1 MTINQSKQDEQ
12 KRVDIVA
19 EKIDDKIEKI
29 TQSIDQAHK
38 ETHRIERNYGEN
50 TKVNTT
56 EVDDQMETNASVQQQ
71 KQLVALAVE
80 NENILNSNKLKLEN
94 LQGSPYFGRI
104 DIVEDGELD
113 TLYIGTSTLQS
124 DDGDFLIYDWRA
136 PVSGIYYNGTLGKVT
151 YPTPNGTAEVELKKK
166 RQFQIVHNK
175 IRNMFDTNETVGDE
189 ILQSVLSE
197 YSDEYLKSIVATIQH
212 EQNVIIRDTRSDILL
227 VQGVAGSGKTS
238 AILQRVAYLLYH
250 SRETMNADNIV
261 LFSPNKLFS
270 NYISE
275 VLPSLGE
282 RNMRQVTLNEFL
294 SLRLTGVQ
302 VETLFERYEKDEHNL
317 PETTVKMR
325 LYKESG
331 AFLEKLG
338 QLEDEHPDHTP
349 YFEDVIFEGKPFFTK
364 SEIEAVYQATNPA
377 YHIPDRFLQTKNALI
392 KQLQKRIHED
402 RNEDWVQAEIDNLSD
417 EDFQQIITDHN
428 IEESTNQR
436 EIIAE
441 EFLKERYA
449 PIYNALINNYFFNPY
464 KEYLFLLSKLDQRLV
479 SESVWQTMIES
490 IDHNIE
496 THKLSL
502 SDAVAILYLRDFITD
517 GGVNRSIQHIFID
530 EVQDYTMAQLKYI
543 EHAFPNAKMTLL
555 GDRSQDVL
563 TSSYRRNDLVTE
575 VNELFKKK
583 RITTITLN
591 QSYRSTAEITN
602 FAKKLLPNGDEVKA
616 FSRQGEEPV
625 IKVFNDDNYYYGLK
639 ETAKALNQ
647 KYDTVAI
654 LARNQ
659 AQAEQIYTHFSD
671 ESIVTLVDANFR
683 SIPKGIL
690 ILPIYLAKGL
700 EFDAVIGHDIS
711 AKNYPDMRSTDVL
724 YTICTRAMHSLTL
737 CVDQQISPLLS
748 DEPTT
753 LISRQ
758 EVGPSGE

>member
-302 VETLFERYEKDEHNL
+302 VETLFERYEKDERNL

-364 SEIEAVYQATNPA
+364 SEIESVYQATNPA

-464 KEYLFLLSKLDQRLV
+464 KEYLFLLGKLDQKLV

>member
-1 MTINQSKQDEQ
+1 MTINQTKAEEQ
-12 KRVDIVA
+12 KRVDSVA
-19 EKIDDKIEKI
+19 KKIDQKI
-29 TQSIDQAHK
+29 TRVDDSIAQAHQ

-80 NENILNSNKLKLEN
+80 NENILNANKLKLEN

-104 DIVEDGELD
+104 DIVEDGEED
-113 TLYIGTSTLQS
+113 TLYIGTSTLQD
-124 DDGDFLIYDWRA
+124 DDGEFLIYDWRA
-136 PVSGIYYNGTLGKVT
+136 PISGIYYNGMLGKVH
-151 YPTPNGTAEVELKKK
+151 YQTPNGTAEVELKKK
-166 RQFQIVHNK
+166 RQFQIVHNQ
-175 IRNMFDTNETVGDE
+175 IRTMFDTNETVGDE

-197 YSDEYLKSIVATIQH
+197 YSDEYLKNIVATIQH
-212 EQNVIIRDTRSDILL
+212 EQNTIIRDTHSDILL

-250 SRETMNADNIV
+250 SRSTMNADNIV

-282 RNMRQVTLNEFL
+282 RNMRQVTLNEFI

-317 PETTVKMR
+317 PETTVKIR

-331 AFLEKLG
+331 DFLEHIA
-338 QLEDEHPDHTP
+338 QLEEQHPEHILH
-349 YFEDVIFEGKPFFTK
+349 FEDIIFEGKPFFK
-364 SEIEAVYQATNPA
+364 RADIEEIYDNVNHA
-377 YHIPDRFLQTKNALI
+377 YHIPDRFLMTKNILI
-392 KQLQKRIHED
+392 KQLQKRIHQD
-402 RNEDWVQAEIDNLSD
+402 RNEDWVQEEIDNLSD
-417 EDFQQIITDHN
+417 EDFQQIITDHK
-428 IEESTNQR
+428 IETSANQR

-441 EFLKERYA
+441 EFLRDRYA
-449 PIYNALINNYFFNPY
+449 PIYNALVNNYFFNPY
-464 KEYLFLLSKLDQRLV
+464 KEYLFLLNEMQQDLV
-479 SESVWQTMIES
+479 PDNVWQTMIES
-490 IDHNIE
+490 IDDQIE
-496 THKLSL
+496 AHKLGL
-502 SDAVAILYLRDFITD
+502 SDSVAILYLRDIITD
-517 GGVNRSIQHIFID
+517 SGVNHAIQHIFID

-543 EHAFPNAKMTLL
+543 AHAFPNAKMTLL
-555 GDRSQDVL
+555 GDRAQDVL
-563 TSSYRRNDLVTE
+563 TSSYRKKDLVTE
-575 VNELFKKK
+575 VNDLFKKK
-583 RITTITLN
+583 KITTITLN

-602 FAKKLLPNGDEVKA
+602 FATKLLPNGDQVKA
-616 FSRQGEEPV
+616 FSRQGEDPI
-625 IKVFNDDNYYYGLK
+625 IKVFDNDDYYQGLK
-639 ETAKALNQ
+639 DTARELNQ

-654 LARNQ
+654 LTRNQ

-671 ESIVTLVDANFR
+671 ESIITLVDADFR

-690 ILPIYLAKGL
+690 VLPIYLAKGL

-711 AKNYPDMRSTDVL
+711 AKNYPDARSVDVL

-737 CVDQQISPLLS
+737 CVDQTMSPLLS
-748 DEPTT
+748 QESPD
-753 LISRQ
+753 LISEQ
-758 EVGPSGE
+758 

>member
-1 MTINQSKQDEQ
+1 MTINQSKDEEKQ
-12 KRVDIVA
+12 RVNVVAGKIDNKIDRVD
-19 EKIDDKIEKI
+19 
-29 TQSIDQAHK
+29 QSIAQAHN
-38 ETHRIERNYGEN
+38 ETNRIERNYGEN

-80 NENILNSNKLKLEN
+80 NENILNSNKLKLQN

-104 DIVEDGELD
+104 DIVEDGEED
-113 TLYIGTSTLQS
+113 TLYIGTSTLQD
-124 DDGDFLIYDWRA
+124 DDGEFLIYDWRA
-136 PVSGIYYNGTLGKVT
+136 PISGIYYNGMLGKVH
-151 YPTPNGTAEVELKKK
+151 YKTPNGTAEVDLKKK
-166 RQFQIVHNK
+166 RQFQIVHDK
-175 IRNMFDTNETVGDE
+175 IRTMFDTNETVGDE

-197 YSDEYLKSIVATIQH
+197 YSDEYLKNIVATIQH
-212 EQNVIIRDTRSDILL
+212 EQNTIIRDTHSDVLL

-250 SRETMNADNIV
+250 SRSTMTADNIV

-282 RNMRQVTLNEFL
+282 RNMRQVTLNEFIA
-294 SLRLTGVQ
+294 LRLSGVQ
-302 VETLFERYEKDEHNL
+302 VETLFERYEKDERNL
-317 PETTVKMR
+317 PQATIKIR

-331 AFLEKLG
+331 AFLDKLG
-338 QLEDEHPDHTP
+338 QLENDHPEHKL

-364 SEIEAVYQATNPA
+364 EEITEVYDKINHA
-377 YHIPDRFLQTKNALI
+377 YHIPDRFLKTKNILI
-392 KQLQKRIHED
+392 KRLQKRIHAD

-441 EFLKERYA
+441 EFLRERYA

-464 KEYLFLLSKLDQRLV
+464 KEYLFLLGEMDQKLV
-479 SESVWQTMIES
+479 SDNVWQTMIES
-490 IDHNIE
+490 IDDQIE
-496 THKLSL
+496 THKLNL
-502 SDAVAILYLRDFITD
+502 SDSIAVLFLRDLITE
-517 GGVNRSIQHIFID
+517 GGINRAIQHIFID

-543 EHAFPNAKMTLL
+543 SHAFPNAKMTLL
-555 GDRSQDVL
+555 GDRAQDVL

-575 VNELFKKK
+575 VNELFSKKK
-583 RITTITLN
+583 VNTITLN
-591 QSYRSTAEITN
+591 QSYRSTAEITK
-602 FAKKLLPNGDEVKA
+602 FATKLLPNGDEVKA
-616 FSRQGEEPV
+616 FSRQGEDPV
-625 IKVFNDDNYYYGLK
+625 IEVFDDDNYYQGLK
-639 ETAKALNQ
+639 ETAKNLNK
-647 KYDTVAI
+647 KYETVAI
-654 LARNQ
+654 LTRNQ

-671 ESIVTLVDANFR
+671 ESIVTLVDADFR

-700 EFDAVIGHDIS
+700 EFDAVIAHDVS
-711 AKNYPDMRSTDVL
+711 DKNYPDERSIDVL
-724 YTICTRAMHSLTL
+724 YTICTRAMHSLTV
-737 CVDQQISPLLS
+737 CVDKNISPLLS
-748 DEPTT
+748 HESVN
-753 LISRQ
+753 LIS
-758 EVGPSGE
+758 EK

>member
-1 MTINQSKQDEQ
+1 MSINQSKQEEQ
-12 KRVDIVA
+12 ERVNVVADKIDKKIERVD
-19 EKIDDKIEKI
+19 
-29 TQSIDQAHK
+29 QSIAQAHQ

-104 DIVEDGELD
+104 DIVEDGEED
-113 TLYIGTSTLQS
+113 TLYIGTSTLQ
-124 DDGDFLIYDWRA
+124 DEDGEFLIYDWRA
-136 PVSGIYYNGTLGKVT
+136 PISGIYYNGVLGKVH
-151 YPTPNGTAEVELKKK
+151 YQTPNGPTTVDLKKK
-166 RQFQIVHNK
+166 RQFQIVHNQ
-175 IRNMFDTNETVGDE
+175 IRTMFDTNETVGDE

-197 YSDEYLKSIVATIQH
+197 YSDEYLRNIVSTIQR
-212 EQNVIIRDTRSDILL
+212 EQNTIIRDTHSDVLL

-250 SRETMNADNIV
+250 SRSTMNADNIV

-282 RNMRQVTLNEFL
+282 RNMRQVTLNEFI
-294 SLRLTGVQ
+294 SLRLSGVQ

-317 PETTVKMR
+317 PETTIKIR

-331 AFLEKLG
+331 EFLDHLSE
-338 QLEDEHPDHTP
+338 LEETHPDHILH
-349 YFEDVIFEGKPFFTK
+349 FEDVIFDGKPFFTK
-364 SEIEAVYQATNPA
+364 EEISEIYDHINHA
-377 YHIPDRFLQTKNALI
+377 YHIPDRFLKTKNILI
-392 KQLQKRIHED
+392 KRLQKRIHAD

-428 IEESTNQR
+428 IEESASQR

-441 EFLKERYA
+441 EFLRDRYA

-464 KEYLFLLSKLDQRLV
+464 KEYLFLLGEMDQDLV
-479 SESVWQTMIES
+479 PDNVWQTMIES
-490 IDHNIE
+490 IDDCIE
-496 THKLSL
+496 THKLNL
-502 SDAVAILYLRDFITD
+502 SDSVAILYLRDLLTD
-517 GGVNRSIQHIFID
+517 GGINHAIQHIFID

-543 EHAFPNAKMTLL
+543 AHAFPNAKMTLL
-555 GDRSQDVL
+555 GDRAQDVL
-563 TSSYRRNDLVTE
+563 TSSYRKKDLVTE
-575 VNELFKKK
+575 VNDLFNKKK
-583 RITTITLN
+583 ITTITLN

-602 FAKKLLPNGDEVKA
+602 FATKLLPNGSEIKA
-616 FSRQGEEPV
+616 FSRQGEDPV
-625 IKVFNDDNYYYGLK
+625 IKVFDNDDYYQGLK
-639 ETAKALNQ
+639 DTARELNK

-654 LARNQ
+654 LTRNQ
-659 AQAEQIYTHFSD
+659 AQAEQIYAHYGD
-671 ESIVTLVDANFR
+671 ESIVTLVDADFR

-690 ILPIYLAKGL
+690 VLPIYLAKGL
-700 EFDAVIGHDIS
+700 EFDAVIAHDVS
-711 AKNYPDMRSTDVL
+711 ATNYPDERSVDVL

-737 CVDQQISPLLS
+737 CVDKEISPLLS
-748 DEPTT
+748 HESVD
-753 LISRQ
+753 LISEQ
-758 EVGPSGE
+758 

>member
-1 MTINQSKQDEQ
+1 MSINQSKQEEQ
-12 KRVDIVA
+12 ERVNVVADKIDKKIERVD
-19 EKIDDKIEKI
+19 
-29 TQSIDQAHK
+29 QSIAQAHQ

-104 DIVEDGELD
+104 DIVEDGEED
-113 TLYIGTSTLQS
+113 TLYIGTSTLQ
-124 DDGDFLIYDWRA
+124 DEDGEFLIYDWRA
-136 PVSGIYYNGTLGKVT
+136 PISGIYYNGVLGKVH
-151 YPTPNGTAEVELKKK
+151 YQTPNGPTTVDLKKK
-166 RQFQIVHNK
+166 RQFQIVHNQ
-175 IRNMFDTNETVGDE
+175 IRTMFDTNETVGDE

-197 YSDEYLKSIVATIQH
+197 YSDEYLRNIVSTIQR
-212 EQNVIIRDTRSDILL
+212 EQNTIIRDTHSDVLL

-250 SRETMNADNIV
+250 SRSTMNADNIV

-282 RNMRQVTLNEFL
+282 RNMRQVTLNEFI
-294 SLRLTGVQ
+294 SLRLSGVQ

-317 PETTVKMR
+317 PETTIKIR

-331 AFLEKLG
+331 EFLDHLAE
-338 QLEDEHPDHTP
+338 LEETHPDHILH
-349 YFEDVIFEGKPFFTK
+349 FEDVIFDGKPFFTK
-364 SEIEAVYQATNPA
+364 EEISEIYDHINHA
-377 YHIPDRFLQTKNALI
+377 YHIPDRFLKTKNILI
-392 KQLQKRIHED
+392 KRLQKRIHAD

-428 IEESTNQR
+428 IEESASQR

-441 EFLKERYA
+441 EFLRDRYA

-464 KEYLFLLSKLDQRLV
+464 KEYLFLLGEMDQDLV
-479 SESVWQTMIES
+479 PDNVWQTMIES
-490 IDHNIE
+490 IDDSIE
-496 THKLSL
+496 THKLNL
-502 SDAVAILYLRDFITD
+502 SDSVAILYLRDLLTD
-517 GGVNRSIQHIFID
+517 GGINHAIQHIFID

-543 EHAFPNAKMTLL
+543 AHAFPNAKMTLL
-555 GDRSQDVL
+555 GDRAQDVL
-563 TSSYRRNDLVTE
+563 TSSYRKKDLVTE
-575 VNELFKKK
+575 VNDLFNKKK
-583 RITTITLN
+583 ITTITLN

-602 FAKKLLPNGDEVKA
+602 FATKLLPNGSEIKA
-616 FSRQGEEPV
+616 FSRQGEDPV
-625 IKVFNDDNYYYGLK
+625 IKVFDNDDYYQGLK
-639 ETAKALNQ
+639 DTARELNK

-654 LARNQ
+654 LTRNQ
-659 AQAEQIYTHFSD
+659 AQAEQIYAHYGD
-671 ESIVTLVDANFR
+671 ESIVTLVDADFR

-690 ILPIYLAKGL
+690 VLPIYLAKGL
-700 EFDAVIGHDIS
+700 EFDAVIAHDVS
-711 AKNYPDMRSTDVL
+711 ATNYPDERSVDVL

-737 CVDQQISPLLS
+737 CVDKEVSPLLS
-748 DEPTT
+748 HESVD
-753 LISRQ
+753 LISEQ
-758 EVGPSGE
+758 

>member
-1 MTINQSKQDEQ
+1 MTINQTKAEEQ
-12 KRVDIVA
+12 ERVNSVA
-19 EKIDDKIEKI
+19 KKIDDKIERVD
-29 TQSIDQAHK
+29 QSIEQAHQ
-38 ETHRIERNYGEN
+38 ETNRIERNYGEN

-80 NENILNSNKLKLEN
+80 NENILNSNRLKLEN

-104 DIVEDGELD
+104 DIVEDGEKD
-113 TLYIGTSTLQS
+113 TLYIGTSTLQD
-124 DDGDFLIYDWRA
+124 DDGEFLIYDWRA
-136 PVSGIYYNGTLGKVT
+136 PISGIYYNGMLGKVH
-151 YPTPNGTAEVELKKK
+151 YQTPNGTAEVDLKKK

-175 IRNMFDTNETVGDE
+175 IRTMFDTNETVGDE

-197 YSDEYLKSIVATIQH
+197 YSDEYLKNIVATIQH
-212 EQNVIIRDTRSDILL
+212 EQNTIIRDTHSDVLL

-250 SRETMNADNIV
+250 SRSTMNADNIV

-282 RNMRQVTLNEFL
+282 KNMRQVTLNEFI

-302 VETLFERYEKDEHNL
+302 VETLFERYERDEHNL
-317 PETTVKMR
+317 PSTAIKMR

-331 AFLEKLG
+331 DFLDKL
-338 QLEDEHPDHTP
+338 QELEEQHPEHILH
-349 YFEDVIFEGKPFFTK
+349 FENVIFEGKPFFTK
-364 SEIEAVYQATNPA
+364 EEISDIYDHVNHA
-377 YHIPDRFLQTKNALI
+377 YHIPDRFLKTKNILI

-428 IEESTNQR
+428 IEESSNQR

-441 EFLKERYA
+441 EFLRERYA
-449 PIYNALINNYFFNPY
+449 PIYNALLNNYFFNPY
-464 KEYLFLLSKLDQRLV
+464 KEYLFLLGTMKQNLV
-479 SESVWQTMIES
+479 SDNIWQTMIES
-490 IDHNIE
+490 IDDQIE
-496 THKLSL
+496 SHKLKL
-502 SDAVAILYLRDFITD
+502 SDSIAILYLRDIITD
-517 GGVNRSIQHIFID
+517 GGINHAIQHIFID

-543 EHAFPNAKMTLL
+543 SHAFPNAKMTLL
-555 GDRSQDVL
+555 GDRAQDVL
-563 TSSYRRNDLVTE
+563 TSSYRQTDLVTE
-575 VNELFKKK
+575 VNDLFSKK

-591 QSYRSTAEITN
+591 QSYRSTAEITK
-602 FAKKLLPNGDEVKA
+602 FATKLLPNGDEVKA
-616 FSRQGEEPV
+616 FSRQGEDPV
-625 IKVFNDDNYYYGLK
+625 IKVFEDDNYYQGLK
-639 ETAKALNQ
+639 ETAKDLNK
-647 KYDTVAI
+647 KYETVAI
-654 LARNQ
+654 LTRNQ

-671 ESIVTLVDANFR
+671 ESIVTLVDADFR

-711 AKNYPDMRSTDVL
+711 ATNYPDQRSVDVL

-737 CVDQQISPLLS
+737 CVDKNISPLLNS
-748 DEPTT
+748 EPAE
-753 LISRQ
+753 LIS
-758 EVGPSGE
+758 EK

>member
-1 MTINQSKQDEQ
+1 MTINQSKDEEQ
-12 KRVDIVA
+12 TRVNQVA
-19 EKIDDKIEKI
+19 EKIDQRIERVDA
-29 TQSIDQAHK
+29 SIEQAHK
-38 ETHRIERNYGEN
+38 ETSRIERNYGEN

-80 NENILNSNKLKLEN
+80 NENILNSNRLKLQN

-104 DIVEDGELD
+104 DIVEDGEED
-113 TLYIGTSTLQS
+113 TLYIGTSTLQD
-124 DDGDFLIYDWRA
+124 DDGEFLIYDWRA
-136 PVSGIYYNGTLGKVT
+136 PVSGIYYNGTLGNVT

-212 EQNVIIRDTRSDILL
+212 EQNVIIRDVRSDVLL

-250 SRETMNADNIV
+250 SRSTMNADNIV

-282 RNMRQVTLNEFL
+282 RNMRQVTLNEFI
-294 SLRLTGVQ
+294 SLRLSGVQ
-302 VETLFERYEKDEHNL
+302 VETLFERYEKDERNL
-317 PETTVKMR
+317 PEATIKMR

-331 AFLEKLG
+331 DFLEHLG
-338 QLEDEHPDHTP
+338 QLENDHPEHTP
-349 YFEDVIFEGKPFFTK
+349 YFEDIIFEGKPFFTGD
-364 SEIEAVYQATNPA
+364 EIAEIYQATNPA

-392 KQLQKRIHED
+392 KRLQRRIHED
-402 RNEDWVQAEIDNLSD
+402 RNEDWVQDEIDNLSD

-428 IEESTNQR
+428 IEESSNQR

-441 EFLKERYA
+441 EFLRERYA

-464 KEYLFLLSKLDQRLV
+464 KEYLFLLNQMQQTLV
-479 SESVWQTMIES
+479 SDSIWQTMIES
-490 IDHNIE
+490 IDHQIE
-496 THKLSL
+496 THKLNL
-502 SDAVAILYLRDFITD
+502 SDSVAVLYLRDFVTD
-517 GGVNRSIQHIFID
+517 GGVNHTIQHIFID

-543 EHAFPNAKMTLL
+543 SHAFPNAKMTLL

-563 TSSYRRNDLVTE
+563 TSSYRKNDLVTE

-616 FSRQGEEPV
+616 FSRQGEDPI
-625 IKVFNDDNYYYGLK
+625 IKVFKDDNYYQGLK
-639 ETAKALNQ
+639 ETAKDLNKNMIQ
-647 KYDTVAI
+647 SLSWPVIRLKRNKSI
-654 LARNQ
+654 L
-659 AQAEQIYTHFSD
+659 
-671 ESIVTLVDANFR
+671 TLVMNQ
-683 SIPKGIL
+683 SS
-690 ILPIYLAKGL
+690 
-700 EFDAVIGHDIS
+700 HW
-711 AKNYPDMRSTDVL
+711 
-724 YTICTRAMHSLTL
+724 
-737 CVDQQISPLLS
+737 
-748 DEPTT
+748 
-753 LISRQ
+753 
-758 EVGPSGE
+758 

>member
-1 MTINQSKQDEQ
+1 MTINQSKDEEQ
-12 KRVDIVA
+12 TRVNQVA
-19 EKIDDKIEKI
+19 EKIDQRIERVDA
-29 TQSIDQAHK
+29 SIEQAHK
-38 ETHRIERNYGEN
+38 ETSRIERNYGEN

-80 NENILNSNKLKLEN
+80 NENILNSNRLKLQN

-104 DIVEDGELD
+104 DIVEDGEED
-113 TLYIGTSTLQS
+113 TLYIGTSTLQD
-124 DDGDFLIYDWRA
+124 DDGEFLIYDWRA
-136 PVSGIYYNGTLGKVT
+136 PVSGIYYNGTLGNVT

-212 EQNVIIRDTRSDILL
+212 EQNVIIRDVRSDVLL

-250 SRETMNADNIV
+250 SRSTMNADNIV

-282 RNMRQVTLNEFL
+282 RNMRQVTLNEFI
-294 SLRLTGVQ
+294 SLRLSGVQ
-302 VETLFERYEKDEHNL
+302 VETLFERYEKDERNL
-317 PETTVKMR
+317 PEATIKMR

-331 AFLEKLG
+331 DFLEHLG
-338 QLEDEHPDHTP
+338 QLENGHPEHTP
-349 YFEDVIFEGKPFFTK
+349 YFEDIIFEGKPFFTGD
-364 SEIEAVYQATNPA
+364 EIAEIYQATNPA
-377 YHIPDRFLQTKNALI
+377 YHIPDRFLQTKNTLI
-392 KQLQKRIHED
+392 KRLQRRIHED
-402 RNEDWVQAEIDNLSD
+402 RNEDWVQDEIDNLSD

-428 IEESTNQR
+428 IEESSNQR

-441 EFLKERYA
+441 EFLRERYA

-464 KEYLFLLSKLDQRLV
+464 KEYLFLLNQMQQTLV
-479 SESVWQTMIES
+479 SDSIWQTMIES
-490 IDHNIE
+490 IDHQIE
-496 THKLSL
+496 THKLNL
-502 SDAVAILYLRDFITD
+502 SDSVAVLYLRDFVTD
-517 GGVNRSIQHIFID
+517 GGVNHAIQHIFID

-543 EHAFPNAKMTLL
+543 SHAFPNAKMTLL

-563 TSSYRRNDLVTE
+563 TSSYRKNDLVTE

-616 FSRQGEEPV
+616 FSRQGEDPI
-625 IKVFNDDNYYYGLK
+625 IKVFKDDNYYQGLK
-639 ETAKALNQ
+639 ETAKDLNK

-671 ESIVTLVDANFR
+671 ESIVTLVDADFR

-711 AKNYPDMRSTDVL
+711 AKNYPDLRSTDVL

-737 CVDQQISPLLS
+737 CVDGEVSPLLQK
-748 DEPTT
+748 EPQK
-753 LISRQ
+753 LIS
-758 EVGPSGE
+758 VN

>member
-302 VETLFERYEKDEHNL
+302 VETLFERYEKDERNL

-464 KEYLFLLSKLDQRLV
+464 KEYLFLLGKLDQHLV

>member
-1 MTINQSKQDEQ
+1 MSINQSKQEEQ
-12 KRVDIVA
+12 ERVNVVADKIDKKIERVD
-19 EKIDDKIEKI
+19 
-29 TQSIDQAHK
+29 QSIAQAHQ

-104 DIVEDGELD
+104 DIVEDGEED
-113 TLYIGTSTLQS
+113 TLYIGTSTLQ
-124 DDGDFLIYDWRA
+124 DEDGEFLIYDWRA
-136 PVSGIYYNGTLGKVT
+136 PISGIYYNGVLGKVH
-151 YPTPNGTAEVELKKK
+151 YQTPNGPTTVDLKKK
-166 RQFQIVHNK
+166 RQFQIVHNQ
-175 IRNMFDTNETVGDE
+175 IRTMFDTNETVGDE

-197 YSDEYLKSIVATIQH
+197 YSDEYLRNIVSTIQR
-212 EQNVIIRDTRSDILL
+212 EQNTIIRDTHSDVLL

-250 SRETMNADNIV
+250 SRSTMNADNIV

-282 RNMRQVTLNEFL
+282 RNMRQVTLNEFI
-294 SLRLTGVQ
+294 SLRLSGVQ

-317 PETTVKMR
+317 PETTIKIR

-331 AFLEKLG
+331 EFLDHLAE
-338 QLEDEHPDHTP
+338 LEETHPDHILH
-349 YFEDVIFEGKPFFTK
+349 FEDVIFDGKPFFTK
-364 SEIEAVYQATNPA
+364 EEISKIYDHINHA
-377 YHIPDRFLQTKNALI
+377 YHIPDRFLKTKNILI
-392 KQLQKRIHED
+392 KRLQKRIHAD

-428 IEESTNQR
+428 IEESASQR

-441 EFLKERYA
+441 EFLRDRYA

-464 KEYLFLLSKLDQRLV
+464 KEYLFLLGEMDQDLV
-479 SESVWQTMIES
+479 PDNVWQTMIES
-490 IDHNIE
+490 IDDSIE
-496 THKLSL
+496 THKLNL
-502 SDAVAILYLRDFITD
+502 SDSVAILYLRDLLTD
-517 GGVNRSIQHIFID
+517 GGINHAIQHIFID

-543 EHAFPNAKMTLL
+543 AHAFPNAKMTLL
-555 GDRSQDVL
+555 GDRAQDVL
-563 TSSYRRNDLVTE
+563 TSSYRKKDLVTE
-575 VNELFKKK
+575 VNDLFNKKK
-583 RITTITLN
+583 ITTITLN

-602 FAKKLLPNGDEVKA
+602 FATKLLPNGSEIKA
-616 FSRQGEEPV
+616 FSRQGEDPV
-625 IKVFNDDNYYYGLK
+625 IKVFDNDDYYQGLK
-639 ETAKALNQ
+639 DTARELNK

-654 LARNQ
+654 LTRNQ
-659 AQAEQIYTHFSD
+659 AQAEQIYAHYGD
-671 ESIVTLVDANFR
+671 ESIVTLVDADFR

-690 ILPIYLAKGL
+690 VLPIYLAKGL
-700 EFDAVIGHDIS
+700 EFDAVIAHDVS
-711 AKNYPDMRSTDVL
+711 ATNYPDERSVDVL

-737 CVDQQISPLLS
+737 CVDKEVSPLLS
-748 DEPTT
+748 HESVD
-753 LISRQ
+753 LISEQ
-758 EVGPSGE
+758 

>member
-1 MTINQSKQDEQ
+1 MSINQSKQEEQ
-12 KRVDIVA
+12 ARVNVVADKIDKKIERVD
-19 EKIDDKIEKI
+19 
-29 TQSIDQAHK
+29 QSIAQAHQ

-104 DIVEDGELD
+104 DIVEDGEED
-113 TLYIGTSTLQS
+113 TLYIGTSTLQD
-124 DDGDFLIYDWRA
+124 DDGEFLIYDWRA
-136 PVSGIYYNGTLGKVT
+136 PISGIYYNGMLGKVH
-151 YPTPNGTAEVELKKK
+151 YQTPNGPTTVDLKKK
-166 RQFQIVHNK
+166 RQFQIINNK
-175 IRNMFDTNETVGDE
+175 IKTMFDTNETVGDE

-197 YSDEYLKSIVATIQH
+197 YSDEYLKNIVATIQH
-212 EQNVIIRDTRSDILL
+212 EQNTIIRDTHSDVLL

-250 SRETMNADNIV
+250 SRSTMNADNIV

-282 RNMRQVTLNEFL
+282 RNMRQVTLNEFI

-302 VETLFERYEKDEHNL
+302 VETLFERYEKDERNL
-317 PETTVKMR
+317 PETTIKIR
-325 LYKESG
+325 LFKESG
-331 AFLEKLG
+331 EFLDQLS
-338 QLEDEHPDHTP
+338 QLEEEHPDHILH
-349 YFEDVIFEGKPFFTK
+349 FEDVIFDGKPFFTK
-364 SEIEAVYQATNPA
+364 EEISEIYDHINHA
-377 YHIPDRFLQTKNALI
+377 YHIPDRFLKTKNALI
-392 KQLQKRIHED
+392 KRLQKRIHDD

-441 EFLKERYA
+441 EFLRDRYA
-449 PIYNALINNYFFNPY
+449 PIYNALVNNYFFNPY
-464 KEYLFLLSKLDQRLV
+464 KEYLFLLGKMKQELV
-479 SESVWQTMIES
+479 SDSVWQTMVEA
-490 IDHNIE
+490 IDDNIE
-496 THKLSL
+496 AHKLNL
-502 SDAVAILYLRDFITD
+502 SDSVAVLFLRDLVTD
-517 GGVNRSIQHIFID
+517 SGINHAIQHIFID

-543 EHAFPNAKMTLL
+543 AHAFPNAKMTLL
-555 GDRSQDVL
+555 GDRAQDVL
-563 TSSYRRNDLVTE
+563 TSSYRKKDLVTE
-575 VNELFKKK
+575 VNELFNKKK
-583 RITTITLN
+583 VTTITLN

-602 FAKKLLPNGDEVKA
+602 FATKLLPNGSEIKA

-625 IKVFNDDNYYYGLK
+625 IKVFDDNDYYQGLK
-639 ETAKALNQ
+639 DTARELNK

-654 LARNQ
+654 LTRNQ
-659 AQAEQIYTHFSD
+659 AQAEQIYAHYGD
-671 ESIVTLVDANFR
+671 ESLVTLVDANFR

-690 ILPIYLAKGL
+690 VLPIYLAKGL
-700 EFDAVIGHDIS
+700 EFDAVIAHDVS
-711 AKNYPDMRSTDVL
+711 AKNYPDERSIDVL
-724 YTICTRAMHSLTL
+724 YTICTRAMHNLTL
-737 CVDQQISPLLS
+737 CVDTEVSPLLS
-748 DEPTT
+748 HESAD
-753 LISRQ
+753 LISEQ
-758 EVGPSGE
+758 

>member
-1 MTINQSKQDEQ
+1 MTINQSKAAEQ
-12 KRVDIVA
+12 KRVNEVA
-19 EKIDDKIEKI
+19 EKINDKIERVD
-29 TQSIDQAHK
+29 QNIDQAHK
-38 ETHRIERNYGEN
+38 ETSRIERNYGEN

-80 NENILNSNKLKLEN
+80 NENILNSNRLKLEN
-94 LQGSPYFGRI
+94 LKGSPYFGRI
-104 DIVEDGELD
+104 DIVEDGEED
-113 TLYIGTSTLQS
+113 TLYIGTSTLQD
-124 DDGDFLIYDWRA
+124 DDGEFLIYDWRA
-136 PVSGIYYNGTLGKVT
+136 PISGIYYNGMLGKVT
-151 YPTPNGTAEVELKKK
+151 YPTPNGKAEVDLKKK

-189 ILQSVLSE
+189 ILQSVLGE
-197 YSDEYLKSIVATIQH
+197 YSDEYMKNIVATIQH
-212 EQNVIIRDTRSDILL
+212 EQNTIIRDTRSDVLL

-250 SRETMNADNIV
+250 SRSTMNADNIV

-282 RNMRQVTLNEFL
+282 RNMRQVTLNEFI
-294 SLRLTGVQ
+294 SLRLTGIQ
-302 VETLFERYEKDEHNL
+302 VETLFERYEKDERNL

-331 AFLEKLG
+331 AFLDKLE
-338 QLEDEHPDHTP
+338 QLENDNPNHTP
-349 YFEDVIFEGKPFFTK
+349 YFEDVIFEGKPFFTRD
-364 SEIEAVYQATNPA
+364 EIMAIYQHINSA
-377 YHIPDRFLQTKNALI
+377 YRIPDRFLRTKNALI
-392 KQLQKRIHED
+392 KRLQKRIHDD
-402 RNEDWVQAEIDNLSD
+402 RNEDWVQDEIDNLSD

-441 EFLKERYA
+441 EFLRDRYA

-464 KEYLFLLSKLDQRLV
+464 KEYLYLLNEMPQDLV
-479 SESVWQTMIES
+479 SDSVWQTMIEA
-490 IDHNIE
+490 IDHQVE
-496 THKLSL
+496 AHKLNL
-502 SDAVAILYLRDFITD
+502 SDSIAVLYLRDFLTES
-517 GGVNRSIQHIFID
+517 GVNHSIQHIFID

-543 EHAFPNAKMTLL
+543 SHAFPNAKMTLL
-555 GDRSQDVL
+555 GDRAQDVL
-563 TSSYRRNDLVTE
+563 TSSYRKNDLVTE
-575 VNELFKKK
+575 VNELFKNK

-616 FSRQGEEPV
+616 FSRQGEDPV
-625 IKVFNDDNYYYGLK
+625 IKVFDDQNYYQGLK
-639 ETAKALNQ
+639 DTAKELNK
-647 KYDTVAI
+647 KYETVAI
-654 LARNQ
+654 LARNR
-659 AQAEQIYTHFSD
+659 AQADQIYAHFSD
-671 ESIVTLVDANFR
+671 ESIVTLVDADFR

-711 AKNYPDMRSTDVL
+711 AKNYPDDRSIDVL

-737 CVDQQISPLLS
+737 CVDNKVSPLLQE
-748 DEPTT
+748 EPQE
-753 LISRQ
+753 LIS
-758 EVGPSGE
+758 EY

>member
-1 MTINQSKQDEQ
+1 MTINQSKAEEQ
-12 KRVDIVA
+12 QRVNMVATKIDDDIKRVD
-19 EKIDDKIEKI
+19 
-29 TQSIDQAHK
+29 QSIAQAHQ
-38 ETHRIERNYGEN
+38 ETGRIERNYGEN

-80 NENILNSNKLKLEN
+80 NENILNFNKLKLEN

-104 DIVEDGELD
+104 DIVEDGEED
-113 TLYIGTSTLQS
+113 CLYIGTSTLQ
-124 DDGDFLIYDWRA
+124 DENGDFLIYDWRA
-136 PVSGIYYNGTLGKVT
+136 PVSGIYYNGVLGKVH
-151 YPTPNGTAEVELKKK
+151 YQTPNGTAEVDLKKK
-166 RQFQIVHNK
+166 RQFQIIHNK

-189 ILQSVLSE
+189 ILQSVLGE
-197 YSDEYLKSIVATIQH
+197 YSDEYMKNIVATIQH
-212 EQNVIIRDTRSDILL
+212 EQNTIIRDTHSDILL

-250 SRETMNADNIV
+250 SRSTMNADNIV

-282 RNMRQVTLNEFL
+282 RNMRQVTLNEFI
-294 SLRLTGVQ
+294 SLRLSGVQ
-302 VETLFERYEKDEHNL
+302 VETLFERYEKDERNL
-317 PETTVKMR
+317 PETTIKIR

-331 AFLEKLG
+331 AFLDHLE
-338 QLEDEHPDHTP
+338 QLENDHPEHTL
-349 YFEDVIFEGKPFFTK
+349 YFEDIIFDGKPFFTK
-364 SEIEAVYQATNPA
+364 EEISEIYNNVNHA
-377 YHIPDRFLQTKNALI
+377 YHIPDRFLKTKNILI
-392 KQLQKRIHED
+392 KRLQKRIHAD
-402 RNEDWVQAEIDNLSD
+402 RNEDWVQDEIDNLSD
-417 EDFQQIITDHN
+417 EDFQQIITDHD

-441 EFLKERYA
+441 EFLRERYA

-464 KEYLFLLSKLDQRLV
+464 KEYLFLMSEMKQDLV
-479 SESVWQTMIES
+479 PDNIWQTMIES
-490 IDHNIE
+490 IDDQIE
-496 THKLSL
+496 AHKLNL
-502 SDAVAILYLRDFITD
+502 SDSVGVLYLRDLITD
-517 GGVNRSIQHIFID
+517 GGINHAIQHIFID

-543 EHAFPNAKMTLL
+543 AHSFPNAKMTLL
-555 GDRSQDVL
+555 GDRAQDVL
-563 TSSYRRNDLVTE
+563 TSSYRKNDLVTE
-575 VNELFKKK
+575 VNELFHKK
-583 RITTITLN
+583 RINTITLN

-602 FAKKLLPNGDEVKA
+602 FATKLLPNGSEIKA
-616 FSRQGEEPV
+616 FSRQGEDPV
-625 IKVFNDDNYYYGLK
+625 IKVFDDQDYYQGLK
-639 ETAKALNQ
+639 ETAKELNQ

-654 LARNQ
+654 LTRNQ

-700 EFDAVIGHDIS
+700 EFDAVIAHDVS
-711 AKNYPDMRSTDVL
+711 AKNYPDERSIDVL

-737 CVDQQISPLLS
+737 CVDNDISPLLS
-748 DEPTT
+748 KEPQT
-753 LISRQ
+753 LIS
-758 EVGPSGE
+758 EPN

>member
-1 MTINQSKQDEQ
+1 MTINQSKDEEQ
-12 KRVDIVA
+12 QRVNSVA
-19 EKIDDKIEKI
+19 EKIDNKIKRVD
-29 TQSIDQAHK
+29 QSIAQAHQ
-38 ETHRIERNYGEN
+38 ETHRIYRNYGEN
-50 TKVNTT
+50 TKVNTF

-80 NENILNSNKLKLEN
+80 NENILNANRLKLEN

-104 DIVEDGELD
+104 DIVEDGEED
-113 TLYIGTSTLQS
+113 TLYIGTSTLQD
-124 DDGDFLIYDWRA
+124 DDGNFLIYDWRA
-136 PVSGIYYNGTLGKVT
+136 PISGIYYNGMLGKVH
-151 YPTPNGTAEVELKKK
+151 YQTPNGKAEVELKKK
-166 RQFQIVHNK
+166 RQFQIVKNN

-197 YSDEYLKSIVATIQH
+197 YSDEYLKNIVATIQH
-212 EQNVIIRDTRSDILL
+212 EQNVIIRDTRSDVLL

-250 SRETMNADNIV
+250 SRSTMNADNIV

-282 RNMRQVTLNEFL
+282 RNMRQVTLNEFI

-302 VETLFERYEKDEHNL
+302 VETLFERYEKDERNL
-317 PETTVKMR
+317 PESTVKMR

-331 AFLEKLG
+331 DFLDKLAE
-338 QLEDEHPDHTP
+338 LEEDHPEHILH
-349 YFEDVIFEGKPFFTK
+349 FEDIIFEGKPFFTK
-364 SEIEAVYQATNPA
+364 EEMAEIYDSINHA
-377 YHIPDRFLQTKNALI
+377 YHITDRFLKTKNALI
-392 KQLQKRIHED
+392 KRLQKRIHED

-449 PIYNALINNYFFNPY
+449 PIYNALINDYFFNPY
-464 KEYLFLLSKLDQRLV
+464 KEYLFLLNEMDQDLV
-479 SESVWQTMIES
+479 SDSVWQTMIEA
-490 IDHNIE
+490 IDNNIE
-496 THKLSL
+496 AHKLNL
-502 SDAVAILYLRDFITD
+502 SDSIAILYLRDIVTD
-517 GGVNRSIQHIFID
+517 GGVNHSIQHIFID

-543 EHAFPNAKMTLL
+543 SHAFPNAKMTLL
-555 GDRSQDVL
+555 GDRAQDVL
-563 TSSYRRNDLVTE
+563 TSSYRQKDLVTE
-575 VNELFKKK
+575 VNELFSKK
-583 RITTITLN
+583 RINTITLN

-602 FAKKLLPNGDEVKA
+602 FATKLLPNGEEIKA
-616 FSRQGEEPV
+616 FSRQGEDPV
-625 IKVFNDDNYYYGLK
+625 IKVFDDDNYYQGLK
-639 ETAKALNQ
+639 ETAKELNK
-647 KYDTVAI
+647 KYETVAI
-654 LARNQ
+654 LTRNQ

-671 ESIVTLVDANFR
+671 ESIITLVDADFL

-690 ILPIYLAKGL
+690 VLPIYLAKGL
-700 EFDAVIGHDIS
+700 EFDAVIGHDVS
-711 AKNYPDMRSTDVL
+711 DQNYPDSRSTDVL

-737 CVDQQISPLLS
+737 CVDGTVSPLLS
-748 DEPTT
+748 NESSD
-753 LISRQ
+753 LISEQ
-758 EVGPSGE
+758 

>member
-113 TLYIGTSTLQS
+113 TLYIGTSTLQD

-197 YSDEYLKSIVATIQH
+197 YSDEYLKNIVATIQH
-212 EQNVIIRDTRSDILL
+212 EQNTIIRDTRSDILL

-331 AFLEKLG
+331 AFLEKLE
-338 QLEDEHPDHTP
+338 QLENDHPHHTP

-364 SEIEAVYQATNPA
+364 TEIDAIYQATNPA

-392 KQLQKRIHED
+392 KHLQKRIHQD

-464 KEYLFLLSKLDQRLV
+464 KEYLFLLGKLDQQLV

-502 SDAVAILYLRDFITD
+502 SDAVAILYLRDFVTD
-517 GGVNRSIQHIFID
+517 GGVNRGIQHIFID

-563 TSSYRRNDLVTE
+563 TSSYRKNDLVTE

-602 FAKKLLPNGDEVKA
+602 FAKKLLPHGDQVKA
-616 FSRQGEEPV
+616 FSRQGEDPV
-625 IKVFNDDNYYYGLK
+625 IKVFNDNDYYHGLK
-639 ETAKALNQ
+639 ETAKELNQ
-647 KYDTVAI
+647 KYETVAI

-671 ESIVTLVDANFR
+671 ESIVTLVDADFR

-711 AKNYPDMRSTDVL
+711 AKNYPDSRSIDVL

-737 CVDQQISPLLS
+737 CVDNQISPLLEC
-748 DEPTT
+748 EPSA
-753 LISRQ
+753 LIS
-758 EVGPSGE
+758 VD

>member
-1 MTINQSKQDEQ
+1 MSINQSKQEEQ
-12 KRVDIVA
+12 ARVNVVANKIDKKIERVD
-19 EKIDDKIEKI
+19 
-29 TQSIDQAHK
+29 QSIAQAHQ

-104 DIVEDGELD
+104 DIVEDGEED
-113 TLYIGTSTLQS
+113 TLYIGTSTLQD
-124 DDGDFLIYDWRA
+124 DDGEFLIYDWRA
-136 PVSGIYYNGTLGKVT
+136 PVSGIYYNGMLGKVH
-151 YPTPNGTAEVELKKK
+151 YQTPNGPTTVDLKKK
-166 RQFQIVHNK
+166 RQFQIINNK
-175 IRNMFDTNETVGDE
+175 IKNMFDTNETVGDE

-197 YSDEYLKSIVATIQH
+197 YSDEYLKNIVATIQH
-212 EQNVIIRDTRSDILL
+212 EQNTIIRDTHSDVLL

-250 SRETMNADNIV
+250 SRSTMNADNIV

-282 RNMRQVTLNEFL
+282 RNMRQVTLNEFI

-302 VETLFERYEKDEHNL
+302 VETLFERYEKDERNL
-317 PETTVKMR
+317 PEATIKIR
-325 LYKESG
+325 LFKESG
-331 AFLEKLG
+331 KFLDQLS
-338 QLEDEHPDHTP
+338 QLEEEHPDHIL
-349 YFEDVIFEGKPFFTK
+349 YFEDVIFDGKPFFTK
-364 SEIEAVYQATNPA
+364 EEISEIYDHVNHA
-377 YHIPDRFLQTKNALI
+377 YHIPDRFLKTKNILI
-392 KQLQKRIHED
+392 KRLQKRIHAD

-441 EFLKERYA
+441 EFLRDRYA
-449 PIYNALINNYFFNPY
+449 PIYNALVNNYFFNPY
-464 KEYLFLLSKLDQRLV
+464 KEYLFLLGQMKQELV
-479 SESVWQTMIES
+479 SDSVWQTMIEA
-490 IDHNIE
+490 IDNNIE
-496 THKLSL
+496 VHKLNL
-502 SDAVAILYLRDFITD
+502 SDSVAVLFLRDLVTD
-517 GGVNRSIQHIFID
+517 SGINHAIQHIFID

-543 EHAFPNAKMTLL
+543 SQAFPNAKMTLL
-555 GDRSQDVL
+555 GDRAQDVL
-563 TSSYRRNDLVTE
+563 TSSYRKKDLVTE
-575 VNELFKKK
+575 VNELFNKKK
-583 RITTITLN
+583 VTTITLN

-602 FAKKLLPNGDEVKA
+602 FATKLLPNGSEIKA

-625 IKVFNDDNYYYGLK
+625 IKVFDDDDYYQGLK
-639 ETAKALNQ
+639 DTARELNK

-654 LARNQ
+654 LTRNQ
-659 AQAEQIYTHFSD
+659 AQAEQIYTHYGD
-671 ESIVTLVDANFR
+671 EALVTLVDANFR

-690 ILPIYLAKGL
+690 VLPIYLAKGL
-700 EFDAVIGHDIS
+700 EFDAVIAHDVS
-711 AKNYPDMRSTDVL
+711 AKNYPDERSIDVL
-724 YTICTRAMHSLTL
+724 YTICNRAMHNLTL
-737 CVDQQISPLLS
+737 CVDKEVSPLLS
-748 DEPTT
+748 HESAT
-753 LISRQ
+753 LIS
-758 EVGPSGE
+758 E